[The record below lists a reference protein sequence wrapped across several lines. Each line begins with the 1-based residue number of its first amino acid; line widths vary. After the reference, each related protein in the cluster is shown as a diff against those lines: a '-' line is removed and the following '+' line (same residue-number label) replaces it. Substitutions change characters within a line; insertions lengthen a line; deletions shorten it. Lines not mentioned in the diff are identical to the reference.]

1 MQLTPVSI
9 RSILRWTEYAYA
21 ATLLFFLTQGPV
33 LSMWF
38 ASEQQNAR
46 PALAPQLATYFV
58 VQIPA
63 LVLVSRQKFTLRD
76 LQGPLGLLAL
86 LCIWLTATTLWATNG
101 QHSAVESVSLMTTFV
116 CGVYFAKRFSLL
128 EKLTVV
134 VVAMQ
139 PGLLLSRY
147 AIAHNWNLSTSIEGF
162 WVGIY
167 FNRNSL
173 APVAMV
179 SVISALALLY
189 VVYLKKTDP
198 FRIYKLC
205 LLADAVVFGLV
216 VAIRTRSNTPFGGLI
231 AFVSV
236 LAFWEV
242 LRKSPLRNQLNN
254 VKQTRSLYAAFIA
267 LVAICSLLAIQFQSK
282 VLQAFGETVSFNGRS
297 EIWKYSWNGF
307 LEKPLLGW
315 GWLSAW
321 RSWAFMKMDLWWTV
335 EGVMWSHNA
344 YLDVLLG
351 GGVLA
356 VGIFA
361 AAVIWGVYRL
371 VPTDIENPI
380 GSWSIAFVFF
390 YLAMCT
396 QESFIIGNHFL
407 WMLFVAVLTST
418 ATTATQPDQSLTV

>member
-1 MQLTPVSI
+1 MQLAPVSI
-9 RSILRWTEYAYA
+9 RSVLRWTEYAYA
-21 ATLLFFLTQGPV
+21 AALIFFLTQGPV

-38 ASEQQNAR
+38 ASEQQNAQ

-63 LVLVSRQKFTLRD
+63 LVLVSRQKFTVRD
-76 LQGPLGLLAL
+76 ARGPLGLLAI

-101 QHSAVESVSLMTTFV
+101 QHSAVESVSLLMTFV
-116 CGVYFAKRFSLL
+116 CGVYFAKRFTLI

-139 PGLLLSRY
+139 PGLILSRY
-147 AIAHNWNLSTSIEGF
+147 AIAHNWNYSRSTEGF
-162 WVGIY
+162 WTGIY

-189 VVYLKKTDP
+189 VVYLRKDDK

-231 AFVSV
+231 AFAAV

-254 VKQTRSLYAAFIA
+254 VKQTRSLYTAFIA

-307 LEKPLLGW
+307 LDRPLLGW
-315 GWLSAW
+315 GWMSAW

-356 VGIFA
+356 VAILV

-371 VPTDIENPI
+371 VPTDTENPI
-380 GSWSIAFVFF
+380 GSWPIAFVFF

-407 WMLFVAVLTST
+407 WMLFVAILTST
-418 ATTATQPDQSLTV
+418 TTTATQPDQSLTV

>member
-9 RSILRWTEYAYA
+9 RPILRWTEYAYA

-38 ASEQQNAR
+38 ASEQQNVR

-116 CGVYFAKRFSLL
+116 CGVYFAKRFTLI
-128 EKLTVV
+128 EKLTVI

-147 AIAHNWNLSTSIEGF
+147 AIANDWNMSQSSEGF

-189 VVYLKKTDP
+189 VVYLTKTDG
-198 FRIYKLC
+198 FRIFKLC
-205 LLADAVVFGLV
+205 ILADIMIFGFVVVL
-216 VAIRTRSNTPFGGLI
+216 RTHSNTPIGGLI
-231 AFVSV
+231 AFGAVI
-236 LAFWEV
+236 LFWEA
-242 LRKSPLRNQLNN
+242 LRHSSLKSYLGNT
-254 VKQTRSLYAAFIA
+254 KQTRSVYAVFIA
-267 LVAICSLLAIQFQSK
+267 LVTIGSWFAIQFQSK
-282 VLQAFGETVSFNGRS
+282 VLQAFGETVTFNGRS

>member
-1 MQLTPVSI
+1 MQLAPVSI

-38 ASEQQNAR
+38 ASEQQNVR
-46 PALAPQLATYFV
+46 PALAPQIATYFV
-58 VQIPA
+58 VQVPA

-116 CGVYFAKRFSLL
+116 CGVYFAKQFSLI
-128 EKLTVV
+128 EKLAIV

-147 AIAHNWNLSTSIEGF
+147 AIANDWNMSQSGERF

-179 SVISALALLY
+179 SVISAFALLY
-189 VVYLKKTDP
+189 VVYINKDDTL
-198 FRIYKLC
+198 RIYKLC
-205 LLADAVVFGLV
+205 ILANLVLFGFVIAV
-216 VAIRTRSNTPFGGLI
+216 RTHSNTPFGGLA
-231 AFVSV
+231 AFSAVF
-236 LAFWEV
+236 LFWETV
-242 LRKSPLRNQLNN
+242 RKF
-254 VKQTRSLYAAFIA
+254 SLKRFLGEARQAKKVYAFFLA
-267 LVAICSLLAIQFQSK
+267 LAAICSWLAIQFQSK
-282 VLQAFGETVSFNGRS
+282 VLQAFGETVTFNGRS

-307 LEKPLLGW
+307 LERPLFGW

-321 RSWAFMKMDLWWTV
+321 RSWAFMRMDLWWTV
-335 EGVMWSHNA
+335 EGVSWSHNA
-344 YLDVLLG
+344 YLDLFLG

-356 VGIFA
+356 VMLFA
-361 AAVIWGVYRL
+361 TAVVWGMYRL
-371 VPTDIENPI
+371 IPTREGNATVSLP
-380 GSWSIAFVFF
+380 IAFVFF

-407 WMLFVAVLTST
+407 WLLFVAVLTSDKT
-418 ATTATQPDQSLTV
+418 IAKQQDQSLIA

>member
-9 RSILRWTEYAYA
+9 RLILRWTEYAYA

-46 PALAPQLATYFV
+46 SALAPQIATYFV

-76 LQGPLGLLAL
+76 VRGPLGLLAV

-116 CGVYFAKRFSLL
+116 CGVYFAKRFTLI

-139 PGLLLSRY
+139 PGLILSRY
-147 AIAHNWNLSTSIEGF
+147 AIAHNWNYSRSTEGF
-162 WVGIY
+162 WTGIY

-189 VVYLKKTDP
+189 VVYLRKIDK

-205 LLADAVVFGLV
+205 LLADVVVFGLV

-231 AFVSV
+231 AFAAVF
-236 LAFWEV
+236 AFWEV
-242 LRKSPLRNQLNN
+242 LRKSPLRNQLNS
-254 VKQTRSLYAAFIA
+254 VKQIRKVYSGFIA
-267 LVAICSLLAIQFQSK
+267 LVVICSVLAIQSQSK

-307 LEKPLLGW
+307 LDRPLLGW
-315 GWLSAW
+315 GWMSAW

-335 EGVMWSHNA
+335 EGVTWSHNA

-356 VGIFA
+356 LFLLVA
-361 AAVIWGVYRL
+361 VVIWGVYRL
-371 VPTDIENPI
+371 VPTDIENPL

-418 ATTATQPDQSLTV
+418 TTTATQPDQSLTV

>member
-1 MQLTPVSI
+1 MQLTPVNI

-38 ASEQQNAR
+38 ASEQENGR

-58 VQIPA
+58 IQIPA

-76 LQGPLGLLAL
+76 VRGPLGLLAIF
-86 LCIWLTATTLWATNG
+86 CIWLTATTLWATNG
-101 QHSAVESVSLMTTFV
+101 QHSAVESVSLLTTFI
-116 CGVYFAKRFSLL
+116 CGVYFAKRFTLI
-128 EKLTVV
+128 EKLTIV

-147 AIAHNWNLSTSIEGF
+147 AIAHDWDLSTSIEGF

-179 SVISALALLY
+179 SVVSALALLY
-189 VVYLKKTDP
+189 VVYLTKSDR

-205 LLADAVVFGLV
+205 ILADIVIFGFVVVL
-216 VAIRTRSNTPFGGLI
+216 RTHSNTSIGGLI
-231 AFVSV
+231 AFGAVI
-236 LAFWEV
+236 LFWEA
-242 LRKSPLRNQLNN
+242 LRHSSLKSLLGNF
-254 VKQTRSLYAAFIA
+254 KQARSVYAVFIA
-267 LVAICSLLAIQFQSK
+267 LVVVCSWGAIQFQSK
-282 VLQAFGETVSFNGRS
+282 VLQAFGETVTFNGRS

-307 LEKPLLGW
+307 LDRPLLGW
-315 GWLSAW
+315 GWMSAW

-351 GGVLA
+351 GGVFA
-356 VGIFA
+356 VGVFA
-361 AAVIWGVYRL
+361 AAVFWGVFRL
-371 VPTDIENPI
+371 VPTDTENPI
-380 GSWSIAFVFF
+380 GSWPIAFVFF
-390 YLAMCT
+390 YLAVCT

-407 WMLFVAVLTST
+407 WMLFVALLTST
-418 ATTATQPDQSLTV
+418 ATTATQPNQSLTV

>member
-9 RSILRWTEYAYA
+9 RSIFRWTEYAYA

-33 LSMWF
+33 LSMWL
-38 ASEQQNAR
+38 ASEQENGR
-46 PALAPQLATYFV
+46 PALASQLATYFV

-76 LQGPLGLLAL
+76 VRGPLGLLAIF
-86 LCIWLTATTLWATNG
+86 CIWLTATTLWATNG
-101 QHSAVESVSLMTTFV
+101 QHSAVESVSLLTTFI
-116 CGVYFAKRFSLL
+116 CGVYFAKRFTLI
-128 EKLTVV
+128 EKLTIV

-147 AIAHNWNLSTSIEGF
+147 AIAHDWDLSTSIEGF

-189 VVYLKKTDP
+189 VVYLTKTDR

-205 LLADAVVFGLV
+205 ILADIVIFGFVVVL
-216 VAIRTRSNTPFGGLI
+216 RTHSNTPIGGLI
-231 AFVSV
+231 AFGAVI
-236 LAFWEV
+236 LFWEA
-242 LRKSPLRNQLNN
+242 LRHSSLRSLLVNI
-254 VKQTRSLYAAFIA
+254 KQTRSVYAVFTA
-267 LVAICSLLAIQFQSK
+267 LVVVCSWGAIQFQSK
-282 VLQAFGETVSFNGRS
+282 VLQAFGETVTFNGRS

-307 LEKPLLGW
+307 LDRPLLGW
-315 GWLSAW
+315 GWMSAW
-321 RSWAFMKMDLWWTV
+321 RSWAFMRMDLWWTV

-351 GGVLA
+351 GGVFA
-356 VGIFA
+356 VGVFA
-361 AAVIWGVYRL
+361 VAVIWGVYRL
-371 VPTDIENPI
+371 VPTDTENPI
-380 GSWSIAFVFF
+380 GSWPIAFVFF
-390 YLAMCT
+390 YLAVCT

-407 WMLFVAVLTST
+407 WMLFVALLTST
-418 ATTATQPDQSLTV
+418 ATTATQPNQSLTV

>member
-9 RSILRWTEYAYA
+9 RPILRWTEYAYA

-38 ASEQQNAR
+38 ASEQQNVR

-116 CGVYFAKRFSLL
+116 CGVYFAKRFTLI
-128 EKLTVV
+128 EKLTVI

-147 AIAHNWNLSTSIEGF
+147 AIANDWNMSQSSEGF

-189 VVYLKKTDP
+189 VVYLTKTDG
-198 FRIYKLC
+198 FRIFKLC
-205 LLADAVVFGLV
+205 ILADIMIFGFVVVL
-216 VAIRTRSNTPFGGLI
+216 RTHSNTPIGGLI
-231 AFVSV
+231 AFGAVI
-236 LAFWEV
+236 LFWEA
-242 LRKSPLRNQLNN
+242 LRHSSLKSYLGNT
-254 VKQTRSLYAAFIA
+254 KQIRSVYAVFIA
-267 LVAICSLLAIQFQSK
+267 LVTIGSWFAIQFQSK
-282 VLQAFGETVSFNGRS
+282 VLQAFGETVTFNGRS

-390 YLAMCT
+390 YLAICT

>member
-1 MQLTPVSI
+1 MQLAPFSI

-21 ATLLFFLTQGPV
+21 AALIFFLTQGPV

-38 ASEQQNAR
+38 ASEQQNAQ

-63 LVLVSRQKFTLRD
+63 LVLVSRQKFALRD
-76 LQGPLGLLAL
+76 ARGPLGLLAM
-86 LCIWLTATTLWATNG
+86 LCVWLTATTLWATNG
-101 QHSAVESVSLMTTFV
+101 QHSAVESVSLLMTFV
-116 CGVYFAKRFSLL
+116 CGVYFAKRFTLI
-128 EKLTVV
+128 EKLTIV

-139 PGLLLSRY
+139 PGLILSRY
-147 AIAHNWNLSTSIEGF
+147 AIAHNWNSAKSIEGY
-162 WVGIY
+162 WIGIY

-179 SVISALALLY
+179 SVISAVALLY
-189 VVYLKKTDP
+189 MVYLKKDDK

-205 LLADAVVFGLV
+205 LLADIVVFGVV

-231 AFVSV
+231 AFVAV

-242 LRKSPLRNQLNN
+242 LRRSPLKIQLNS
-254 VKQTRSLYAAFIA
+254 VKQIRKVYLAFIS
-267 LVAICSLLAIQFQSK
+267 LVTACSLLAIQFQSK

-307 LEKPLLGW
+307 LDRPLLGW

-335 EGVMWSHNA
+335 EGVTWSHNA

-351 GGVLA
+351 GGVFA
-356 VGIFA
+356 VLVFA
-361 AAVIWGVYRL
+361 AAVLWGAYRL
-371 VPTDIENPI
+371 VPTNNGNPVE
-380 GSWSIAFVFF
+380 SWPIAFVFF

-407 WMLFVAVLTST
+407 WMLFVAVITSG
-418 ATTATQPDQSLTV
+418 TTTETEPNQSLVA

>member
-9 RSILRWTEYAYA
+9 RSIFRWTEYAYA

-33 LSMWF
+33 LSMWL
-38 ASEQQNAR
+38 ASEQENGR
-46 PALAPQLATYFV
+46 PALASQLATYFV

-76 LQGPLGLLAL
+76 VRGPLGLLAIF
-86 LCIWLTATTLWATNG
+86 CIWLTATTLWATNG
-101 QHSAVESVSLMTTFV
+101 QHSAVESVSLLTTFI
-116 CGVYFAKRFSLL
+116 CGVYFAKRFTLI
-128 EKLTVV
+128 EKLTIV

-147 AIAHNWNLSTSIEGF
+147 AIAHDWDLSTSIEGF

-189 VVYLKKTDP
+189 VVYLTKSDR

-205 LLADAVVFGLV
+205 ILADIVIFGFVVVL
-216 VAIRTRSNTPFGGLI
+216 RTHSNTPIGGLI
-231 AFVSV
+231 AFGAVI
-236 LAFWEV
+236 LFWEA
-242 LRKSPLRNQLNN
+242 LRRSSFKSLLGNI
-254 VKQTRSLYAAFIA
+254 KQTRSVYAVFIA
-267 LVAICSLLAIQFQSK
+267 LVVVCSWGAIQFQSK
-282 VLQAFGETVSFNGRS
+282 VLQAFGETVTFNGRS

-307 LEKPLLGW
+307 LDRPLLGW
-315 GWLSAW
+315 GWMSAW

-351 GGVLA
+351 GGVFA
-356 VGIFA
+356 VGVFA
-361 AAVIWGVYRL
+361 AAVAWGVYRL

-380 GSWSIAFVFF
+380 GSWPIAFVFF
-390 YLAMCT
+390 YLAVCT

-407 WMLFVAVLTST
+407 WMLFVAILTST
-418 ATTATQPDQSLTV
+418 ATTATQPNQSLTV

>member
-1 MQLTPVSI
+1 MQLAPVSI
-9 RSILRWTEYAYA
+9 RSVLRWTEYAYA
-21 ATLLFFLTQGPV
+21 AALIFFLTQGPV

-38 ASEQQNAR
+38 ASEQQNAQ
-46 PALAPQLATYFV
+46 PALAPQLATFLV

-76 LQGPLGLLAL
+76 VRGPLGLLAL

-101 QHSAVESVSLMTTFV
+101 QHSAVESVSLLMTFV
-116 CGVYFAKRFSLL
+116 CGVYFAKRFMLI
-128 EKLTVV
+128 EKLTIV

-139 PGLLLSRY
+139 PGLILSRY
-147 AIAHNWNLSTSIEGF
+147 AIAHDWNYSRSTEGF
-162 WVGIY
+162 WTGIY

-189 VVYLKKTDP
+189 VVYLRKDDK
-198 FRIYKLC
+198 FRIYKIC

-231 AFVSV
+231 AFVAV
-236 LAFWEV
+236 FAFWEV

-307 LEKPLLGW
+307 LDRPLLGW
-315 GWLSAW
+315 GWMSAW

-335 EGVMWSHNA
+335 EGVTWSHNA

-356 VGIFA
+356 VVLLV
-361 AAVIWGVYRL
+361 AAVLWGLYRL
-371 VPTDIENPI
+371 VPTDVKNPI
-380 GSWSIAFVFF
+380 DSWSIAFIFF
-390 YLAMCT
+390 FLAMCT

-418 ATTATQPDQSLTV
+418 TTTAKQPDQSLTV

>member
-9 RSILRWTEYAYA
+9 RLILRWTEYAYA

-46 PALAPQLATYFV
+46 PALAPQIATYFL

-76 LQGPLGLLAL
+76 VWGPLGLLAI
-86 LCIWLTATTLWATNG
+86 LCMWLTATTLWATNG
-101 QHSAVESVSLMTTFV
+101 QHSAVESVSLMMTFV
-116 CGVYFAKRFSLL
+116 CGVYFAKRFTLN
-128 EKLTVV
+128 EKLTII

-147 AIAHNWNLSTSIEGF
+147 AIAHDWDFSTSIEGF

-179 SVISALALLY
+179 SVVSALALLY
-189 VVYLKKTDP
+189 VVYLNKADR

-205 LLADAVVFGLV
+205 ILADIMIFGFVVVL
-216 VAIRTRSNTPFGGLI
+216 RTHSNTPFGGLI
-231 AFVSV
+231 AFVAV
-236 LAFWEV
+236 FAFWEV
-242 LRKSPLRNQLNN
+242 LRKSPLRKQLNN
-254 VKQTRSLYAAFIA
+254 VKQIRKVHSGFIA
-267 LVAICSLLAIQFQSK
+267 LVVMCSWFAIQFQSK
-282 VLQAFGETVSFNGRS
+282 VLRAFGETVDFNGRS

-307 LEKPLLGW
+307 LDRPLLGW
-315 GWLSAW
+315 GWMSAW
-321 RSWAFMKMDLWWTV
+321 RSWAFMRMDFWWTV

-351 GGVLA
+351 GGLFAVAVL
-356 VGIFA
+356 A
-361 AAVIWGVYRL
+361 AAVVWGTYRL
-371 VPTDIENPI
+371 IPTQIENPI
-380 GSWSIAFVFF
+380 NSWPIAFVFF

-407 WMLFVAVLTST
+407 WMLFVAVITSGM
-418 ATTATQPDQSLTV
+418 ATETQPNQSLAA

>member
-9 RSILRWTEYAYA
+9 RSIFRWTEYAYA

-33 LSMWF
+33 LSMWL
-38 ASEQQNAR
+38 ASEQENGR
-46 PALAPQLATYFV
+46 PALASQLATYFV

-76 LQGPLGLLAL
+76 VRGPLGLLAVF
-86 LCIWLTATTLWATNG
+86 CIWLTATTLWATNG
-101 QHSAVESVSLMTTFV
+101 QHSAVESVSLLTTFI
-116 CGVYFAKRFSLL
+116 CGVYFAKRFTLI
-128 EKLTVV
+128 EKLTIV

-147 AIAHNWNLSTSIEGF
+147 AIAHDWDLSTSIEGF

-189 VVYLKKTDP
+189 VVYLTKSDR

-205 LLADAVVFGLV
+205 ILADIVIFGFVVVL
-216 VAIRTRSNTPFGGLI
+216 RTHSNTPIGGLI
-231 AFVSV
+231 AFGAVI
-236 LAFWEV
+236 LFWEA
-242 LRKSPLRNQLNN
+242 LRHSSFKSLLGNF
-254 VKQTRSLYAAFIA
+254 KQMRSVYAVFIA
-267 LVAICSLLAIQFQSK
+267 LVVVCSWGAIQFQSK
-282 VLQAFGETVSFNGRS
+282 VLQAFGETVTFNGRS

-307 LEKPLLGW
+307 LDRPLLGW
-315 GWLSAW
+315 GWMSAW

-351 GGVLA
+351 GGVFA
-356 VGIFA
+356 VGVFA
-361 AAVIWGVYRL
+361 AAVAWGVYRL
-371 VPTDIENPI
+371 VPTDTENPI
-380 GSWSIAFVFF
+380 GSWPIAFVFF
-390 YLAMCT
+390 YLAVCT

-407 WMLFVAVLTST
+407 WMLFIALLTST
-418 ATTATQPDQSLTV
+418 ATTATQPNQSLTV